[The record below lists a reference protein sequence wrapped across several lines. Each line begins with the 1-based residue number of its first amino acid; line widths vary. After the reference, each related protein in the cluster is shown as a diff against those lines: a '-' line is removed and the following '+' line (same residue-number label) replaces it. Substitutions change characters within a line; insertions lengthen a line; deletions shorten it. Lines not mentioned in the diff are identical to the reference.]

1 MLDPVEKKEISWLSD
16 GILNAYYMA
25 YIPVVITE
33 TATDHAD
40 YVHYDCSFVYYI

>member
-16 GILNAYYMA
+16 GILNAYCG
-25 YIPVVITE
+25 IPVVITE

-40 YVHYDCSFVYYI
+40 YVHYNSSFVYFV